1 MRRAAFFSGRCGF
14 AVGAT
19 QRRVCVKM
27 AGSGTSGLFGTP
39 KQVAVERGLAEFRSG
54 RPVIVT
60 SAGER
65 MVALPVD
72 GMSDQRLAAFRLLCA
87 PGRPHL
93 LVTARRAR
101 ALGLDAA
108 GPTGLAIGDL
118 HDAAAIFSLAARAQV
133 ARHLE
138 VVAVGET
145 APAAIELAKLAQLLP
160 ALLVADAST
169 AAVDANEP
177 PLVEVAAEAVAQFQR
192 TATAS
197 LAVVAETAIP
207 LNGGIPARFVVFR
220 DAVGGT
226 PIAVIIGQPDLAQP
240 VSVRLHSACLTG
252 DVFGSRRCD
261 CGDQLRLA
269 LPQLEQHG
277 GGIIL
282 YLEQEGRGLGLANK
296 IRAYQLQEAGLDT
309 VDANTVLGFD
319 DDERDYGIA
328 VRMLQLL
335 GCTRVRL
342 LTNNPAKLDGL
353 SNAGID
359 VSGRV
364 PLQGPINSDNRRYL
378 TAKATRAGH
387 QLDHILGALAEPG
400 EGSRES

>member
-1 MRRAAFFSGRCGF
+1 MWFCGCDPKTC
-14 AVGAT
+14 A
-19 QRRVCVKM
+19 CVM
-27 AGSGTSGLFGTP
+27 AGSETSGLFGTP

-60 SAGER
+60 SADELV
-65 MVALPVD
+65 VALPVD
-72 GMSDQRLAAFRLLCA
+72 GMTDQGLASFRTLCA
-87 PGRPHL
+87 PGRPRL

-118 HDAAAIFSLAARAQV
+118 HNAAAIFSLAARAQV

-160 ALLVADAST
+160 ALLAADAS
-169 AAVDANEP
+169 AAAIDASEP
-177 PLVEVAAEAVAQFQR
+177 PLVEVAAEAVAQFRR
-192 TATAS
+192 TASAS

-207 LNGGIPARFVVFR
+207 LNGGISARFVVFR
-220 DAVGGT
+220 DSVGGT
-226 PIAVIIGQPDLAQP
+226 PIAVIVGQPDLAQP

-296 IRAYQLQEAGLDT
+296 IRAYQLQDAGLDT

-319 DDERDYGIA
+319 DDERDYGVA
-328 VRMLQLL
+328 VRMLQIL
-335 GCTRVRL
+335 GCKRVRL

-353 SNAGID
+353 AQAGIE

-364 PLQGPINSDNRRYL
+364 PLHGPVNADNRRYL

-387 QLDHILGALAEPG
+387 KLDDLLAAVAEPAETPQPPG
-400 EGSRES
+400 GRDRAS